1 MPFTKFTTSSLE
13 QSHTNDPENLPIFL
27 IPGILGNGNELY
39 SLAAAINEQRKGKTP
54 IYIYEEPIMDGEPL
68 QLPLDNFAASI
79 AQEVLEIRQNSP
91 LPYILAGYS
100 FGGILA
106 AEVARKLLSVK
117 HDPRLY
123 VIDEPAE
130 SCVKRYF
137 YSDCNSHDTDPS
149 GDNDKDPDAFRTDL
163 FNIVNYAAKLSG
175 LQQVELSKNILSSLQ
190 FLELEDRIDHLADNV
205 LNHQSQTT
213 PASNEQTFSTYL
225 EIAKRNLRYLKDS
238 DSNPE
243 QKLSNVHTIFTKET
257 ARKYSTDK
265 QSLNQ
270 FKGEWDLCSTKITQL
285 NPLVS
290 SRLGNQSHM
299 DLLKKE
305 NAALVAGLITS
316 NLKIEITSDYLMM
329 RQIQAILGGS
339 VQQDKMDV
347 IIEQL
352 FNKTHKRSS
361 MQFFNTYNA
370 HDNTA
375 KPAHQD
381 EVKSD
386 DVSCAVETKAIAE
399 AAHQATRVRI

>member
-54 IYIYEEPIMDGEPL
+54 IYIYEEPIVDGEPL
-68 QLPLDNFAASI
+68 QLSLDNLAASI

-91 LPYILAGYS
+91 LPYILVGYS

-106 AEVARKLLSVK
+106 AEVARKLLSVN

-123 VIDEPAE
+123 VVDEPAE

-137 YSDCNSHDTDPS
+137 DSDSDTGLTS
-149 GDNDKDPDAFRTDL
+149 DKDKDRDAFKTDL

-175 LQQVELSKNILSSLQ
+175 LQQVELSKSILGSLQ

-205 LNHQSQTT
+205 LKQQTQT
-213 PASNEQTFSTYL
+213 IPVSNEQTYSTYL
-225 EIAKRNLRYLKDS
+225 EIAKRNLRNLKDS
-238 DSNPE
+238 VSNPE

-257 ARKYSTDK
+257 ARKYGSEK
-265 QSLNQ
+265 HSLNQ
-270 FKGEWDLCSTKITQL
+270 FKGDWDLCSTKITQL
-285 NPLVS
+285 NPLIS
-290 SRLGNQSHM
+290 SKLGNQSHM
-299 DLLKKE
+299 DLLKE
-305 NAALVAGLITS
+305 DNAALVAGLLTN
-316 NLKIEITSDYLMM
+316 NLKIEITPDFLMM

-339 VQQDKMDV
+339 VQQEKMNV
-347 IIEQL
+347 IIDQL

-361 MQFFNTYNA
+361 MQFFNIYNA

-375 KPAHQD
+375 KLASSDKAKSATTD
-381 EVKSD
+381 EA
-386 DVSCAVETKAIAE
+386 SCVIEIKAIAE
-399 AAHQATRVRI
+399 QPHQPASLSI

>member
-39 SLAAAINEQRKGKTP
+39 SLAAAINAKRNGKTP
-54 IYIYEEPIMDGEPL
+54 IYIYEEPIVDGEPL
-68 QLPLDNFAASI
+68 QLALDNLAASI

-91 LPYILAGYS
+91 LPYILVGYS

-106 AEVARKLLSVK
+106 AEVSRKLLSVN

-137 YSDCNSHDTDPS
+137 DSDSLDAASDSN
-149 GDNDKDPDAFRTDL
+149 NDKDRDAFKTDL
-163 FNIVNYAAKLSG
+163 FSIVNYAAKLSG
-175 LQQVELSKNILSSLQ
+175 LQQAQLSKNILASLQ
-190 FLELEDRIDHLADNV
+190 FLELEDSIDHLADHV
-205 LNHQSQTT
+205 LKHQTQSV
-213 PASNEQTFSTYL
+213 SESSEQTFSTYL
-225 EIAKRNLRYLKDS
+225 EIAKRNLRNLKDS

-257 ARKYSTDK
+257 ARKYGSEK

-270 FKGEWDLCSTKITQL
+270 FKGDWDLCSTKITQL
-285 NPLVS
+285 NPLIS
-290 SRLGNQSHM
+290 SQLGNQSHM
-299 DLLKKE
+299 DLLKE
-305 NAALVAGLITS
+305 DNAALVAGLITN
-316 NLKIEITSDYLMM
+316 NLKIEIKPDFLMI
-329 RQIQAILGGS
+329 RQIQAILGES
-339 VQQDKMDV
+339 VQQEKMNV
-347 IIEQL
+347 VIEQL

-361 MQFFNTYNA
+361 MQFFNTFNA

-375 KPAHQD
+375 KPTQQD

-386 DVSCAVETKAIAE
+386 DISCATETNLSPKGAS
-399 AAHQATRVRI
+399 HQTPRLCI